1 MNYFSCF
8 VYATIS
14 LSDAESDD
22 STLKDKDIL
31 MCIPDTVKARIRDLE
46 TSFQSGVNN
55 KHGGSAYICWIQTVI
70 VLIYWDN
77 YRKSCE

>member
-1 MNYFSCF
+1 
-8 VYATIS
+8 
-14 LSDAESDD
+14 
-22 STLKDKDIL
+22 

-77 YRKSCE
+77 YRKSCELQLMMMPRHVGALPPFQTLS